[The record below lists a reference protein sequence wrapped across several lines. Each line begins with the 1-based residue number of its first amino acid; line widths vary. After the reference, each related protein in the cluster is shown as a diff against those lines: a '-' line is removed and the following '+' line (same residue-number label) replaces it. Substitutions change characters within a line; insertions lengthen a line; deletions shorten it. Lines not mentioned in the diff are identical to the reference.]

1 MNRSTT
7 AFVALRNRS
16 GALALGLVL
25 GTGLAGLAAS
35 PAAAQQQFGSN
46 PLDSIMDLFGLKDEQ
61 PKPEI
66 DYRERAPLV
75 VPPAKATEGTLPS
88 PQDAAHQQN
97 PNWPK
102 DPDVERRRREAAAA
116 SAPVIRD
123 DPGRPLMPSEL
134 NKGRKKVLGIIP
146 TEPAPTGTRSDVLMP
161 SQLGSNSWLPNFGGE
176 KEKPLTFDGEPERET
191 LLQPPPGYQTPAPN
205 APYGVVEKKQEPWKV
220 PSLFDRSN

>member
-1 MNRSTT
+1 MHRSTT
-7 AFVALRNRS
+7 ALVALRNRS
-16 GALALGLVL
+16 GALALGVL
-25 GTGLAGLAAS
+25 LAGAPGAAS
-35 PAAAQQQFGSN
+35 PAAAQEQFGSN
-46 PLDSIMDLFGLKDEQ
+46 PLESVMDLLGLSEEK

-75 VPPAKATEGTLPS
+75 VPPSAAVDGTLPA
-88 PQDAAHQQN
+88 PQDAAHQKD

-116 SAPVIRD
+116 NTPVIRD

-146 TEPAPTGTRSDVLMP
+146 TEPASTGTRSDVLLP
-161 SQLGSNSWLPNFGGE
+161 SQLGSNSWLPGFGGE
-176 KEKPLTFDGEPERET
+176 KEKPLTFSGEPERET

-205 APYGVVEKKQEPWKV
+205 APYGVVEKKQEPWKI
-220 PSLFDRSN
+220 PSLFDRTN